1 MHLGHRAVD
10 APAGTHFAP
19 VQNEFLFDRCDWHLL
34 FRIVC
39 KYRNYRSNDSLSR
52 DHDWRTPPAA
62 ARRAPQTPKAGFSA
76 GLSQNGKQHYF
87 LGAMASLAALAT
99 RNFTTVL
106 ALIWMGSP
114 V

>member
-39 KYRNYRSNDSLSR
+39 KYRNYRSNASLSR
-52 DHDWRTPPAA
+52 DHDWRTPPAHLEGPA
-62 ARRAPQTPKAGFSA
+62 NTKGRL
-76 GLSQNGKQHYF
+76 LSRPFTQNRKQHYF

-106 ALIWMGSP
+106 AL
-114 V
+114 